1 MDIIYSEY
9 ERINKSIQQITNFN
23 QIAPTFKWIR
33 IFEKFTG
40 ASDLANQLIN
50 NLTNI
55 TL

>member
-9 ERINKSIQQITNFN
+9 ERINKSIGEITNFS
-23 QIAPTFKWIR
+23 QIATTFKWIR
-33 IFEKFTG
+33 IFEKSTG